1 MKPNALEI
9 VPQSIGK
16 SPRRA
21 VTAALLL
28 LAASPWSAA
37 PALANSTP
45 ASATATGQAEARV
58 VHPLTVTAIDV
69 LDFGMAASSGQG
81 TVTVSAGSSP
91 ASYGGSARAAC
102 TGAGACPQPHPAH
115 FEVTGEKDRDYRI
128 ALPDRLRISAAG
140 PERGDAEL
148 LVTAFTVRSASRP
161 VSGSKG
167 ALDGNGRDS
176 FKVGGTLQISG
187 ALAPGHYT
195 VSVPVVVTYD

>member
-1 MKPNALEI
+1 MKPNAFEI
-9 VPQSIGK
+9 VPQSMGK
-16 SPRRA
+16 SPRRVVA
-21 VTAALLL
+21 PALLL
-28 LAASPWSAA
+28 LAVSPWSAT

-45 ASATATGQAEARV
+45 ASVTATGHAEARV
-58 VHPLTVTAIDV
+58 VRPLAVTAIDV

-81 TVTVSAGSSP
+81 TVTVSAGSSS

-102 TGAGACPQPHPAH
+102 IGASACPQPHPAH
-115 FEVTGEKDRDYRI
+115 FEVTGEKGRDYRI
-128 ALPDRLRISAAG
+128 AAPDRLRIPAAG
-140 PERGDAEL
+140 SQREGGEL
-148 LVTAFTVRSASRP
+148 LVTAFTVRSAGRP
-161 VSGSKG
+161 ASGPMG